1 MKEKEMER
9 RLTLVEREMGVLVE
23 DVDRNKL
30 DLRSQMDMVRLELAA
45 LKRFLGERYPDF
57 EAAFQRLKNQAI
69 MEELPE

>member
-30 DLRSQMDMVRLELAA
+30 DLRSQIDMLRIELAS
-45 LKRFLGERYPDF
+45 LKRFLAERYPDF
-57 EAAFQRLKNQAI
+57 GTAFQRLKSET
-69 MEELPE
+69 MLEELPE